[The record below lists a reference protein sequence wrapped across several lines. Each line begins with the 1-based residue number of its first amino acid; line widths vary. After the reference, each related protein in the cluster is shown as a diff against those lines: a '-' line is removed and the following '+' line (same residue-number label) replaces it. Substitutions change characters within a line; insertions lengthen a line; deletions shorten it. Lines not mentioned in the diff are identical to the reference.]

1 MRYKLI
7 IRQDLRIESGDNVFI
22 SGAIFKPA
30 INNIHD
36 NQSVVICHGMP
47 SYKSNSADSVTDNT
61 GEISYVDLAEW
72 FALEGITTVIFN
84 FRGTGES
91 GGNFHHMG
99 WVQDLNAVVDWLLTG
114 NHAHPDKICLLGSS
128 LGAAV
133 AIYVTAHRKEIA
145 GIVSFASPYSMG
157 SIENPEQSLNRY
169 KRMGIVRDD
178 EFPVSL
184 QNWAAEPEELDP
196 SKWIGHIHPRPL
208 LLLHG
213 TEDTVVDP
221 IALQILQDRSGNKT
235 QSILMPGVK
244 HRFRSEPEVIQISID
259 WLKTLFI

>member
-1 MRYKLI
+1 MERFNLV
-7 IRQDLRIESGDNVFI
+7 IRQNLKINSGDVFL

-30 INNIHD
+30 SNKSHD
-36 NQSVVICHGMP
+36 NQSVIICHGMP
-47 SYKSNSADSVTDNT
+47 SYKSNPSESETNNTD
-61 GEISYVDLAEW
+61 EISYIDLAEW

-99 WVQDLNAVVDWLLTG
+99 WVQDLNTVIDWLLAG
-114 NHAHPDKICLLGSS
+114 NHVHPDKICLLGSS

-145 GIVSFASPYSMG
+145 GTVSFASPATMG
-157 SIENPEQSLNRY
+157 LMENPERSLNRY
-169 KRMGIVRDD
+169 KRMGIIRDD

-184 QNWAAEPEELDP
+184 QDWAAEPQELDP
-196 SKWIGHIHPRPL
+196 SKWVELIHPRPL

-221 IALQILQDRSGNKT
+221 KALQILQDRSGNKT
-235 QSILMPGVK
+235 QSRLIPGVE
-244 HRFRSEPEVIQISID
+244 HRFRSEPEVMQISIE
-259 WLKTLFI
+259 WLKNLFI

>member
-1 MRYKLI
+1 
-7 IRQDLRIESGDNVFI
+7 
-22 SGAIFKPA
+22 
-30 INNIHD
+30 
-36 NQSVVICHGMP
+36 
-47 SYKSNSADSVTDNT
+47 
-61 GEISYVDLAEW
+61 
-72 FALEGITTVIFN
+72 
-84 FRGTGES
+84 
-91 GGNFHHMG
+91 
-99 WVQDLNAVVDWLLTG
+99 
-114 NHAHPDKICLLGSS
+114 
-128 LGAAV
+128 
-133 AIYVTAHRKEIA
+133 
-145 GIVSFASPYSMG
+145 MG

-196 SKWIGHIHPRPL
+196 SKWIGHINPRPL